1 MSAAV
6 LCGPVLILYCV
17 VLFSIHTHVLCG
29 PVFKYLN
36 SHTHCARY
44 IFEALARTLTAKRR
58 RSFLSNR
65 RVAQTA
71 LSHARAGRRAL
82 PMHSM
87 ASLAPVNAPV
97 SFHRCTHP
105 YRTAQIAFHNRSCQH
120 SRVASQHGQID
131 ATRMHTCMH
140 AMYPSPPARS
150 LPPVFVPENLS
161 SGRQMP
167 PHATATTWMIKYGH
181 RDASYAHEQ
190 LRPLFGE
197 LLLRNQALVEHS
209 FELSDHCDRRLRR

>member
-1 MSAAV
+1 MSAYERRAPCIGSSPPVRYMRYMFPTDIPSAAV

-87 ASLAPVNAPV
+87 ASLPRLTPRYLFIGAHTVQN
-97 SFHRCTHP
+97 
-105 YRTAQIAFHNRSCQH
+105 RT
-120 SRVASQHGQID
+120 
-131 ATRMHTCMH
+131 
-140 AMYPSPPARS
+140 
-150 LPPVFVPENLS
+150 
-161 SGRQMP
+161 
-167 PHATATTWMIKYGH
+167 
-181 RDASYAHEQ
+181 
-190 LRPLFGE
+190 
-197 LLLRNQALVEHS
+197 
-209 FELSDHCDRRLRR
+209 DRFP

>member
-97 SFHRCTHP
+97 SFHRCTHT
-105 YRTAQIAFHNRSCQH
+105 RTEPHRSLSIIDH
-120 SRVASQHGQID
+120 VSTVEWPASMVRSTQPVCIH
-131 ATRMHTCMH
+131 ACMQCIH
-140 AMYPSPPARS
+140 LPPPAPS
-150 LPPVFVPENLS
+150 LPFSCLKICRPAVKCHHMQQ
-161 SGRQMP
+161 R
-167 PHATATTWMIKYGH
+167 PHG
-181 RDASYAHEQ
+181 
-190 LRPLFGE
+190 
-197 LLLRNQALVEHS
+197 
-209 FELSDHCDRRLRR
+209 